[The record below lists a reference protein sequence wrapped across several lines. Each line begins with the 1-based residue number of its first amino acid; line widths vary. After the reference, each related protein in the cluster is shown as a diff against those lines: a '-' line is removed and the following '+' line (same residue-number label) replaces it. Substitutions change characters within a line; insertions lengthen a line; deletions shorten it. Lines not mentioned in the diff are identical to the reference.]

1 MLVTRFWQSVVTGET
16 LKYLS
21 ILPTEMEKN
30 HNNSYEVVNMIDLEA
45 ILNDVKVLIKSVGKY
60 QVENFNKTLEV
71 EWKST
76 ENDLVTNVDK
86 NSEEKIIKFIKEKY
100 PSHSIIGEEGA
111 NIMKEGDYRWII
123 DPLDGTNNFAHGFPI
138 FTISIA
144 LEYKNEIVLGL
155 IYYPIQDELFYAVK
169 GTGAYLNGNKINVS
183 TMDRVNNA
191 LLSTGFPYDKATA
204 PDNNLNYLNRLLP
217 QIRGLRRTGS
227 AAYDLCNVAR
237 GSTDGYWELKL
248 NLWDIA
254 AGILIVEEA
263 GGKVLLISNK
273 ENKYRLIAGNSK
285 LVNNLLSELKKESDS
300 WNNFL

>member
-1 MLVTRFWQSVVTGET
+1 
-16 LKYLS
+16 
-21 ILPTEMEKN
+21 
-30 HNNSYEVVNMIDLEA
+30 MIDLEA
-45 ILNDVKVLIKSVGKY
+45 VLNDIKVMIKSIGKY
-60 QVENFNKTLEV
+60 QVDNFNKSLEV

-86 NSEEKIIKFIKEKY
+86 NSEKKIIKFIKEKY

-111 NIMKEGDYRWII
+111 NIKNQGDYRWII

-144 LEYKNEIVLGL
+144 LEYKDEIVLGL

-169 GTGAYLNGNKINVS
+169 DTGAFLNGNKINVS
-183 TMDRVNNA
+183 AMDRVNNA
-191 LLSTGFPYDKATA
+191 LLATGFPYDKGTD

-237 GSTDGYWELKL
+237 GSIDGYWEIKL

-263 GGKVLLISNK
+263 GGKVLLISK
-273 ENKYRLIAGNSK
+273 ENKYKLIAGNSK
-285 LVNNLLSELKKESDS
+285 LVYSLLDEFKKESDS
-300 WNNFL
+300 WNSSL